1 MWAAFFCYGDEEN
14 GHHACMNVHL
24 TTANQSEIRK
34 AYLVSVGGGASNRTA
49 LYLSGDLWE
58 SNCEKWFGVADM
70 SFSKCSVWSELAVDA
85 SGTNSPS
92 MAQWCLFLPSGQKIA
107 GDCQN
112 TKKN

>member
-1 MWAAFFCYGDEEN
+1 MRISSLWGVERQT
-14 GHHACMNVHL
+14 GRL
-24 TTANQSEIRK
+24 
-34 AYLVSVGGGASNRTA
+34 G
-49 LYLSGDLWE
+49 YLSGDLWE
-58 SNCEKWFGVADM
+58 SNCEKWFGVADI